1 MKIIEVTESFD
12 SRANMRVLRAD
23 PDGYLVQAE
32 IGGRKIRFIAS
43 IYIDDDKKIASIE
56 FSENKGKGFTHDK
69 TGSGS
74 QMQVFSF
81 IIECIKDVIIDYN
94 PDEISFSAEKKDENR
109 GRLYQKLANKIPG
122 FTLKSIQDGRF
133 DKLYTY
139 YRKNKS

>member
-1 MKIIEVTESFD
+1 
-12 SRANMRVLRAD
+12 
-23 PDGYLVQAE
+23 
-32 IGGRKIRFIAS
+32 
-43 IYIDDDKKIASIE
+43 
-56 FSENKGKGFTHDK
+56 
-69 TGSGS
+69 
-74 QMQVFSF
+74 MQVFSF